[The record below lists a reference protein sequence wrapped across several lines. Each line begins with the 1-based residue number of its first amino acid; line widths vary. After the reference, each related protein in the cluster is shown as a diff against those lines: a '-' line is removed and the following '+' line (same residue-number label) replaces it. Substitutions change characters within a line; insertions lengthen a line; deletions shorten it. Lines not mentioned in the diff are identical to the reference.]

1 MLLKTVDN
9 WKQID
14 NDSSVWRGREHL
26 SRNGTE
32 YAETTLEVV
41 ILANGE
47 DKNNIQLDC
56 LEYAGMMFL
65 TRCVLVEISTVR

>member
-1 MLLKTVDN
+1 MIL
-9 WKQID
+9 QC
-14 NDSSVWRGREHL
+14 RGREHV

-32 YAETTLEVV
+32 YAEITEVV

-56 LEYAGMMFL
+56 VEYAGMMFL
-65 TRCVLVEISTVR
+65 TRCVVVEVSTVR